1 MSYRYPG
8 HILTALARQDGR
20 LLMVQQQGPDEAEPV
35 WALPGGR
42 VKPGKPLLD
51 ALARELHEET
61 GLALTGTPHVAFA
74 VQLLAQAGAGML
86 EEIVAVAF
94 SCQVVGA
101 IQPCDPDGFVLSAAW
116 IEEPDAL
123 DRLALLSWYDP
134 TPLQRW
140 LNGSA
145 APGTVY
151 TLRRQVGVQTAI
163 HTA

>member
-1 MSYRYPG
+1 MSYRYAG
-8 HILTALARQDGR
+8 HIVTALARQDGR

-42 VKPGKPLLD
+42 VEPGEPLVG
-51 ALARELHEET
+51 ALARELREET
-61 GLALTGTPHVAFA
+61 GLALTGAPRVAFA
-74 VQLLAQAGAGML
+74 VQLLAEAGTETL

-94 SCQVVGA
+94 SCEVVGK
-101 IQPCDPDGFVLSAAW
+101 IQPYDPDGFVLAAAW
-116 IEEPDAL
+116 IAESDAL

-134 TPLQRW
+134 TPLQHW

-151 TLRRQVGVQTAI
+151 ALRGVNP
-163 HTA
+163 